1 MKCPA
6 CENELSQMRAGDITV
21 DVCKGG
27 CGGIWFDR
35 FELRKVDEPCESAGE
50 VLLDITKNEKI
61 VIDQTKTR
69 RCPKCTGL
77 IMMRHF
83 FSVKKRVT
91 VDECPGCGG
100 YWLDVGELGMIRKEF
115 NTEEERRRAAE
126 AYFSEIFDTQLAAM
140 RAQSDEQA
148 NRARRIARIFR
159 FLCPSYYLPGKQDW
173 GAF

>member
-6 CENELSQMRAGDITV
+6 CENELSQIVAGDIIV

-35 FELRKVDEPCESAGE
+35 FELKKVDEPCESAGE
-50 VLLDITKNEKI
+50 VLLDIAKNEKI
-61 VIDQTKTR
+61 LIDQDR
-69 RCPKCTGL
+69 RRKCPKCADI

-83 FSVKKRVT
+83 FSVKRRVR

-100 YWLDVGELGMIRKEF
+100 YWLDVGELAMIRKEF
-115 NTEEERRRAAE
+115 NTEEERRKAAE
-126 AYFSEIFDTQLAAM
+126 AYFSEIFDTQLTAM
-140 RAQSDEQA
+140 REQGNEQA
-148 NRARRIARIFR
+148 ERASKIARIFR
-159 FLCPSYYLPGKQDW
+159 FLCPSYYLPGKQVW